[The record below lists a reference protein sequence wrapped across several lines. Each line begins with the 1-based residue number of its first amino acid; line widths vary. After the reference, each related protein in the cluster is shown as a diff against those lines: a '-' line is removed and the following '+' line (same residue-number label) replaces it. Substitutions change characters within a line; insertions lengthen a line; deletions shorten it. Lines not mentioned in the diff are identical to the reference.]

1 MKVDAT
7 VASGKGRLTHAARR
21 SVPIWS
27 VLIAVLVLVASI
39 MGLTDPDVYGQETVN
54 WATQAKGQDVG
65 NLLAVVVLL
74 VSAAGYRRGSA
85 RAGLVWLGALLYLV
99 YAFVVYAVAVH
110 LNDLFLVYVA
120 VLGLSAWAVIF
131 HVGALRREPV
141 TFPAGRTRRTA
152 AAVIAAVGVL
162 FGGLWLGELVPAL
175 LIGEVP
181 ASLVE
186 AGLWVNP
193 IHVMDLA
200 LVLPA
205 FIATGL
211 AALRQ
216 QQVGLF
222 WLGPWL
228 AFSVLMGSSI
238 IAAMLL
244 MTAAGEGDAVPVAV
258 MVSVVVLA
266 SLGACWAYLR
276 RTTETRDGD
285 GAAGDTWSSLT
296 APMPSMNV
304 RD

>member
-193 IHVMDLA
+193 IHVVDLSM
-200 LVLPA
+200 VLPA
-205 FIATGL
+205 FVLTGV
-211 AALRQ
+211 AAWR
-216 QQVGLF
+216 GRG
-222 WLGPWL
+222 W
-228 AFSVLMGSSI
+228 
-238 IAAMLL
+238 
-244 MTAAGEGDAVPVAV
+244 
-258 MVSVVVLA
+258 
-266 SLGACWAYLR
+266 GAH
-276 RTTETRDGD
+276 
-285 GAAGDTWSSLT
+285 S
-296 APMPSMNV
+296 APGWG
-304 RD
+304 R

>member
-1 MKVDAT
+1 MT
-7 VASGKGRLTHAARR
+7 VRGVAQRAWAGPLA
-21 SVPIWS
+21 WS
-27 VLIAVLVLVASI
+27 VLIALLVVICSIAGLV
-39 MGLTDPDVYGQETVN
+39 DPRVYAQETQN
-54 WATQAKGQDVG
+54 WALQAKGQDLG
-65 NLLAVVVLL
+65 NLLAALVLVITAVRL
-74 VSAAGYRRGSA
+74 RSGSA
-85 RAGLVWLGALLYLV
+85 RAGLLWLGTLLYLIYAFTV
-99 YAFVVYAVAVH
+99 YAMAVH
-110 LNDLFLVYVA
+110 LNYLFLLYVA
-120 VLGLSAWAVIF
+120 VLGLSSWAVLT
-131 HVGALRREPV
+131 HVGPVRRRALSYPQGRVRTVAGWTLTV
-141 TFPAGRTRRTA
+141 T
-152 AAVIAAVGVL
+152 GVL
-162 FGGLWLGELVPAL
+162 FAALWLSELVPAL
-175 LIGEVP
+175 LTGQVP
-181 ASLVE
+181 ASLTE

-285 GAAGDTWSSLT
+285 GAAGDTWSSLR

>member
-193 IHVMDLA
+193 IHVVDLSM
-200 LVLPA
+200 VLPA
-205 FIATGL
+205 FVLTGV
-211 AALRQ
+211 AAWRGRGW
-216 QQVGLF
+216 GLF
-222 WLGPWL
+222 WLAPWL
-228 AFSVLMGSSI
+228 VFSVLMGTSI
-238 IAAMLL
+238 VAAMLL
-244 MTAAGEGDAVPVAV
+244 MAAGGESGTLPPIV

-266 SLGACWAYLR
+266 SLAAAVVYLGR
-276 RTTETRDGD
+276 AHESRPTQPHTS
-285 GAAGDTWSSLT
+285 AASSSLRLSST
-296 APMPSMNV
+296 SA
-304 RD
+304 R

>member
-1 MKVDAT
+1 MTVRGVAQRAWAT
-7 VASGKGRLTHAARR
+7 PLA
-21 SVPIWS
+21 WS
-27 VLIAVLVLVASI
+27 VLIALLVVICSIAGLV
-39 MGLTDPDVYGQETVN
+39 DPRVYAQETQN
-54 WATQAKGQDVG
+54 WALQAKGQDIG
-65 NLLAVVVLL
+65 NLLAVVVLVITAVRL
-74 VSAAGYRRGSA
+74 RSGSA
-85 RAGLVWLGALLYLV
+85 RAGLLWLGTLLYLIYAFTV
-99 YAFVVYAVAVH
+99 YAMAVH
-110 LNDLFLVYVA
+110 LNYLFLLYVA
-120 VLGLSAWAVIF
+120 VLGLSSWAVLT
-131 HVGALRREPV
+131 HVGAVRRRALSYPRGRVRRIAGWTLTV
-141 TFPAGRTRRTA
+141 T
-152 AAVIAAVGVL
+152 GVL
-162 FGGLWLGELVPAL
+162 FAMLWLSELVPAL
-175 LIGEVP
+175 LRGQVP
-181 ASLVE
+181 ATLTE

-193 IHVMDLA
+193 IHVIDLA

-244 MTAAGEGDAVPVAV
+244 MTAAGEGDALPVAV

-276 RTTETRDGD
+276 RTTETRDD
-285 GAAGDTWSSLT
+285 RGAVGDTWSSLR
-296 APMPSMNV
+296 APMPSMSV